1 LSLHINKESRGRA
14 LMKAL
19 TTTPHITVKREVE
32 DMTAEAA
39 AEIWGNIK
47 GFESMVAA
55 RASLSKV
62 GMKWIMLLRKMHWI
76 KAKAET
82 RTET

>member
-1 LSLHINKESRGRA
+1 MSLHLNKEGRGRA

-19 TTTPHITVKREVE
+19 TDTPHITVKREVE
-32 DMTAEAA
+32 DMTAEEA

-76 KAKAET
+76 KTKAEA
-82 RTET
+82 RTKA

>member
-1 LSLHINKESRGRA
+1 LSLYLNKERRGRA

-19 TTTPHITVKREVE
+19 TDTPHITVKREVE
-32 DMTAEAA
+32 DMTAEEA

-47 GFESMVAA
+47 DFESMVAV

-76 KAKAET
+76 KAKAEA
-82 RTET
+82 RTEA

>member
-1 LSLHINKESRGRA
+1 LSLRLNKERRGRA

-19 TTTPHITVKREVE
+19 TDTPHITVKREVE
-32 DMTAEAA
+32 DMTGEEA

-55 RASLSKV
+55 RAGLSKV

-76 KAKAET
+76 KAKAEA
-82 RTET
+82 RTKA

>member
-1 LSLHINKESRGRA
+1 
-14 LMKAL
+14 MKAL
-19 TTTPHITVKREVE
+19 TDMPHITVKCEVE
-32 DMTAEAA
+32 DMTAEEA

-55 RASLSKV
+55 RAGLSKV

-76 KAKAET
+76 KAKAEA
-82 RTET
+82 RNEA

>member
-1 LSLHINKESRGRA
+1 MSLLLNRESRGRA

-19 TTTPHITVKREVE
+19 IDTPHIFVKREVE
-32 DMTAEAA
+32 DMTAEEA

-55 RASLSKV
+55 QAGFSKV

-76 KAKAET
+76 KAKAEV
-82 RTET
+82 RTGV